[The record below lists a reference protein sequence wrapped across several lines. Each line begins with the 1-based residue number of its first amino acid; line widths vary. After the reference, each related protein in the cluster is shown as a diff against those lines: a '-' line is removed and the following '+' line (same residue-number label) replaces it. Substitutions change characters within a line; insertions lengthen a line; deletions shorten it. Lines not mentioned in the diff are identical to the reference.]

1 MNHRP
6 SELSGGEQQ
15 RAALARALINRPQL
29 LLADEPTGNLDS
41 HTGTEIMNMVREFN
55 QQVGNDGRDGDAR
68 ARLAERYAQRL
79 IFLADGK
86 LIDDESNVP
95 AAASVC
101 NAAEDESMKIPDLT
115 ELALRNLRESLLRN
129 SLTTIGISVG
139 VASLVAMLSLGIGL
153 QQLASRRLVKVWIV
167 RHRGGHFAPRSA
179 RLRPRGRTQR
189 TRLPAKAASSTK
201 PRAQEI
207 EHLPNVLEA
216 YPDIR
221 FITELRYEDKP
232 HLTMISALPAS
243 AKSND
248 AFEGMQGHFFSSD
261 TAPEVILQK
270 TFAEELLGKTP
281 KPGRRRN
288 QRRRSGDAASGQGI
302 DHALCAARGHA
313 SRALASDAESGNS
326 SDRESRRRRLLRGFA
341 RAEAEDCRR
350 RRSRSRRACAVQ
362 PARKVFLPLKL
373 AESLH
378 VMQPTDLR
386 EISRAASDQPVY
398 SSVSVRVKN
407 PSQVQTVEDAI
418 KKMGFNTFSI
428 LDASRSI
435 QQFFKVLDVF
445 LGIFGS
451 LALAVAS
458 IGIVNTLVMAILERR
473 REIGIMKA
481 IGASDGD
488 VKKLF
493 FAEAGAMGI
502 LGGIVGVAL
511 GWAIGQVINLGTNIY
526 LKRQSFP
533 PEHFWSVPWWLVAF
547 AIVFSSSSALLPASI
562 RRDAPPASIPCRRCA
577 TSKLNRWIAGFR
589 LVLLFAAL
597 MLFRLRLAPRA
608 ASTATR

>member
-1 MNHRP
+1 M
-6 SELSGGEQQ
+6 
-15 RAALARALINRPQL
+15 
-29 LLADEPTGNLDS
+29 
-41 HTGTEIMNMVREFN
+41 
-55 QQVGNDGRDGDAR
+55 
-68 ARLAERYAQRL
+68 
-79 IFLADGK
+79 K
-86 LIDDESNVP
+86 L
-95 AAASVC
+95 
-101 NAAEDESMKIPDLT
+101 PDLT
-115 ELALRNLRESLLRN
+115 ELAFRNLRESVLRN

-153 QQLASRRLVKVWIV
+153 QQLASRRLMKSGLFDTVVV
-167 RHRGGHFAPRSA
+167 TSRRDLRNFNREEQRSGPAPGESRI
-179 RLRPRGRTQR
+179 LDEP
-189 TRLPAKAASSTK
+189 TRA
-201 PRAQEI
+201 EI

-232 HLTMISALPAS
+232 HLTTVAALPAS
-243 AKSND
+243 AQSND
-248 AFEGMQGHFFSSD
+248 AFEGVQGHFFSSD
-261 TAPEVILQK
+261 TAPEAILQK
-270 TFAEELLGKTP
+270 TFAEELLGRSP
-281 KPGRRRN
+281 KPGVDETNIAELAAPLLGKELTMRYA
-288 QRRRSGDAASGQGI
+288 QRQKQVAATTTAHDNASGTGNDSSAGTAYSVISREQKLKIVGVA
-302 DHALCAARGHA
+302 DLDPESMRGPT
-313 SRALASDAESGNS
+313 
-326 SDRESRRRRLLRGFA
+326 RG
-341 RAEAEDCRR
+341 R
-350 RRSRSRRACAVQ
+350 
-362 PARKVFLPLKL
+362 VFLPLGL
-373 AESLH
+373 AETLH

-407 PSQVQTVEDAI
+407 PGQVQKVEDAV

-451 LALAVAS
+451 LALAVAF

-502 LGGIVGVAL
+502 LGGVVGVAL
-511 GWAIGQVINLGTNIY
+511 GWAIGQVINLGTNVY

-533 PEHFWSVPWWLVAF
+533 PEHFWAVPWWLVLF
-547 AIVFSSSSALLPASI
+547 AILFSFLVSLAAGLYPAS
-562 RRDAPPASIPCRRCA
+562 
-577 TSKLNRWIAGFR
+577 
-589 LVLLFAAL
+589 
-597 MLFRLRLAPRA
+597 RA
-608 ASTATR
+608 ARLDPVQALRYE